1 MTSNENK
8 DDEVSI
14 TKTLSSLKE
23 EEKELTKEKEVLMM
37 KIKNSKISYSKFLK
51 MFNEQSKCVID
62 LEKSYDT
69 IQLKLSSLKKKQ
81 KMIIGAIT
89 KEYFSYFT
97 PMCGR
102 IDNAIYEGFLLFVGY
117 AQEKKEQVDIAIAT
131 KENLISLLDNSLHYL
146 SLLSEIDYKEYKA
159 KKSKIVEIKEE
170 KKDIQ
175 YPFDIL
181 YDYFTASFDIIDKEK
196 ESEIVLKKIEDINM
210 EKNLKFLN
218 LKALESDILKKESQ
232 LKNYEKYLLN
242 VHTLLDKYK
251 KISQQSPSLLENL
264 TKSVTDL
271 KKVNSH
277 GTIEKITPNKKSSS
291 STRKEK
297 NSFKTIQNKKH
308 STTPSSSKL
317 NKTYSKK
324 NNLLSLLNQ
333 KSKQPITAKKALSSF
348 VSKHS
353 TPIHTYTPGTNI
365 LDTIENFKLPSRAN
379 TRQRHNYIKPILDK
393 KDKPISLISAIS
405 WNQSRIKKITQ
416 DSKSNKI
423 HNEIVKSNNKESID
437 TIDINSVCDEIGESP
452 MFMTNH
458 KCNTSSCIISSNT
471 NNNISY
477 NSNSYMMFRQET
489 KAKRNMS
496 QTMNFKI
503 EKPITMGGCCVSCT

>member
-8 DDEVSI
+8 DDEISI

-23 EEKELTKEKEVLMM
+23 EEKDLTKEKEVLMM
-37 KIKNSKISYSKFLK
+37 KIKNTKISYSKFLK
-51 MFNEQSKCVID
+51 MFNEQSKSVID
-62 LEKSYDT
+62 LEKSYET

-81 KMIIGAIT
+81 KLIIGAIT

-97 PMCGR
+97 PMCSR
-102 IDNAIYEGFLLFVGY
+102 IDPAIYEGFLLFVGY
-117 AQEKKEQVDIAIAT
+117 DQEKKEQVDISIAT

-146 SLLSEIDYKEYKA
+146 SLLSEIDYKEYKE
-159 KKSKIVEIKEE
+159 KKRKIVEE
-170 KKDIQ
+170 KKNEIQ
-175 YPFDIL
+175 FPFDIL
-181 YDYFTASFDIIDKEK
+181 YDYFTATFDIIDKEK
-196 ESEIVLKKIEDINM
+196 ESEIVLNKIENINM
-210 EKNLKFLN
+210 EKNLKFIN
-218 LKALESDILKKESQ
+218 LKALEIDILKKETQ

-251 KISQQSPSLLENL
+251 KISQQSPSLLKNL

-277 GTIEKITPNKKSSS
+277 GTIEKITPNKKTSSS
-291 STRKEK
+291 PRKET
-297 NSFKTIQNKKH
+297 NSFKTIQNKTKM
-308 STTPSSSKL
+308 STAPSSSKL
-317 NKTYSKK
+317 NKTYSK
-324 NNLLSLLNQ
+324 NNNSLSLSNQ
-333 KSKQPITAKKALSSF
+333 KSKQPITTKKALSTF

-353 TPIHTYTPGTNI
+353 TPIHTYTPGSNI

-379 TRQRHNYIKPILDK
+379 TRQKHNYIKPILDK

-405 WNQSRIKKITQ
+405 WNQSRIKKITKEN
-416 DSKSNKI
+416 KSNKN
-423 HNEIVKSNNKESID
+423 HNEIVKSNSKESID
-437 TIDINSVCDEIGESP
+437 CIDINSVCDEIGESP

-458 KCNTSSCIISSNT
+458 KCNTSSCIISSNS

-496 QTMNFKI
+496 QSMNFKI
-503 EKPITMGGCCVSCT
+503 EKPIAMGGCCVSCT

>member
-37 KIKNSKISYSKFLK
+37 KIKNAKISYSKFLK
-51 MFNEQSKCVID
+51 MFNEQSKSVID

-89 KEYFSYFT
+89 KDYFSYFT
-97 PMCGR
+97 PMCDR

-196 ESEIVLKKIEDINM
+196 ESEIVLKKIENINM
-210 EKNLKFLN
+210 EKNLK
-218 LKALESDILKKESQ
+218 
-232 LKNYEKYLLN
+232 KN
-242 VHTLLDKYK
+242 
-251 KISQQSPSLLENL
+251 
-264 TKSVTDL
+264 
-271 KKVNSH
+271 
-277 GTIEKITPNKKSSS
+277 
-291 STRKEK
+291 
-297 NSFKTIQNKKH
+297 F
-308 STTPSSSKL
+308 
-317 NKTYSKK
+317 
-324 NNLLSLLNQ
+324 
-333 KSKQPITAKKALSSF
+333 
-348 VSKHS
+348 
-353 TPIHTYTPGTNI
+353 
-365 LDTIENFKLPSRAN
+365 
-379 TRQRHNYIKPILDK
+379 
-393 KDKPISLISAIS
+393 
-405 WNQSRIKKITQ
+405 
-416 DSKSNKI
+416 
-423 HNEIVKSNNKESID
+423 
-437 TIDINSVCDEIGESP
+437 
-452 MFMTNH
+452 
-458 KCNTSSCIISSNT
+458 
-471 NNNISY
+471 
-477 NSNSYMMFRQET
+477 
-489 KAKRNMS
+489 
-496 QTMNFKI
+496 
-503 EKPITMGGCCVSCT
+503 